1 MSSNGAY
8 NGKQNETKRKQE
20 AIMYWYVLYLLQ
32 AHVVDR
38 NTARDRRSLRV
49 EHEPFCAFQPVAQL
63 RVAID
68 QEELVA

>member
-32 AHVVDR
+32 AHMVVR
-38 NTARDRRSLRV
+38 EHRAQPRSLRV
-49 EHEPFCAFQPVAQL
+49 EHEPFCALQPVPQL
-63 RVAID
+63 RVVVD
-68 QEELVA
+68 QQELVA